1 MTIRAPKKTSLILFM
16 LATFGITFGSGL
28 VQAQPVEAGADAVT
42 VDPDLPPIEIPPEIL
57 EQLNGMAE
65 QSSAAMA
72 DVAELLAGNIEAIK
86 NAEAIFDRMIE
97 TIRDAASNG
106 APDGVLV
113 KKMEELAD
121 LARSD
126 AASAR
131 QLGNMDQLADWFSAQ
146 ASGFEEAK
154 GEAISIYTSSF
165 RKIREIEREKKRFVL
180 AMKVKQYTL
189 AKKNV
194 RQGLEILK
202 SLDDQ
207 IGSVYDKLP
216 QVVDIEAQ

>member
-1 MTIRAPKKTSLILFM
+1 
-16 LATFGITFGSGL
+16 
-28 VQAQPVEAGADAVT
+28 
-42 VDPDLPPIEIPPEIL
+42 
-57 EQLNGMAE
+57 
-65 QSSAAMA
+65 
-72 DVAELLAGNIEAIK
+72 
-86 NAEAIFDRMIE
+86 MIE